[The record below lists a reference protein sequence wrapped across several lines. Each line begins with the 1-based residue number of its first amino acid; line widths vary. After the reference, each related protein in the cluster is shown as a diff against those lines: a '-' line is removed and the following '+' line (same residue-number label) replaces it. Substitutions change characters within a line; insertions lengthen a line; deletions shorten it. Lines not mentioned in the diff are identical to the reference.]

1 MFGNCEEKKEEDRIA
16 TRRRGAD
23 KKKDGKYGA
32 VSTTL
37 RKDLRLT
44 YGHIWL
50 AGELNAYRR
59 VGNDAKKQLF

>member
-44 YGHIWL
+44 YGHI
-50 AGELNAYRR
+50 
-59 VGNDAKKQLF
+59 